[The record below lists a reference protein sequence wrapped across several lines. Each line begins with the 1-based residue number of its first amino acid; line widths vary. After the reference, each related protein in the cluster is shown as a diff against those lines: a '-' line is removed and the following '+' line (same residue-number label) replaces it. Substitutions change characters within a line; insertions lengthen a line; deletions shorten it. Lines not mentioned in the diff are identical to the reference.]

1 MWEIHVSKL
10 YWNPLWS
17 KRWITTRKFFKT
29 RRSSEEN
36 FLENFQ
42 EFFKLSDF
50 RSWGCSRVGLSRN
63 SSDSCWEHW
72 IKFILDWVWVK
83 SLNGGMSNASRFMTQ
98 HVFKDPNP
106 ILNQGD
112 WSGRGQAIVVK
123 FDHKLFEALCDH
135 HKSSCLILPII
146 STSHIG
152 LPAHVGTIVKDYW
165 NLWSPDE
172 VPGPGPICVRLRESF
187 NWTSVQTTKM
197 LPQSDPVRF
206 SKWLQLSSFW
216 V

>member
-1 MWEIHVSKL
+1 M
-10 YWNPLWS
+10 N
-17 KRWITTRKFFKT
+17 
-29 RRSSEEN
+29 
-36 FLENFQ
+36 
-42 EFFKLSDF
+42 
-50 RSWGCSRVGLSRN
+50 
-63 SSDSCWEHW
+63 
-72 IKFILDWVWVK
+72 FILDWVWVK

-152 LPAHVGTIVKDYW
+152 MPAHVGTIVKDYSETYKVPTKSQGRARFASGW
-165 NLWSPDE
+165 GSLSIEPAYKRPKCYLNLTPYVFQID
-172 VPGPGPICVRLRESF
+172 C
-187 NWTSVQTTKM
+187 NWAHFDCRRKNAV
-197 LPQSDPVRF
+197 VWF
-206 SKWLQLSSFW
+206 INW
-216 V
+216 VSNWG